1 MVFVGKLSMRA
12 SLANILDERA
22 DQELPE
28 NVHNLILK
36 MTVETLNLRP
46 NMLVNITPEPE
57 R

>member
-1 MVFVGKLSMRA
+1 MVLVGKLSMRA

-36 MTVETLNLRP
+36 MTVETLNLWP
-46 NMLVNITPEPE
+46 NMLVNVTPEPE